1 MLTIFLKQ
9 NTLQNLT
16 IKRELIDYKDVLL
29 FLLYKVLSR
38 KNFDTLQI
46 AISNLNAL
54 YNFRSFRA
62 LKISAHLIKEQ
73 INAFRL

>member
-1 MLTIFLKQ
+1 MKTFF
-9 NTLQNLT
+9 
-16 IKRELIDYKDVLL
+16 
-29 FLLYKVLSR
+29 FLLYEVLTT
-38 KNFDTLQI
+38 KNFDMLKI